1 MNILMVCSEFAPL
14 AKTGGLADA
23 VTGLSGALSAR
34 GHDVRV
40 LLPKYEHF
48 AAAGTKLLP
57 AGMPGGKHRYFEVV
71 PDEDA
76 EPAAPARVAGRSR
89 TRSDSASGSRY
100 GSASAAMA
108 APAGTKSR
116 RRSSPRIYL
125 LDLAEL
131 TPGPIYHGDERDA
144 GRFMRLADA
153 AVGLPDA
160 LGWQPDI
167 LHCHDWHAALVPL
180 VQRARASARAVP
192 TVLTLHNI
200 GYQGV
205 FADDVLATYGLEEI
219 LAVAAPDAVANGAIN
234 FLRAGL
240 RSADALTTVSPTYAR
255 EVRTPEFGMGLEDVL
270 NDRADDLV
278 GILNGVDYDV
288 WSPTSD
294 PFIDVHY
301 NSTNVSPK
309 YRIKGSLAQ
318 RAGLLPDQNAPLLG
332 VVSRLASQKGI
343 DLVAALLPT
352 LVSATRANFVF
363 LGNGDATVAAE
374 LRRLAVAHPRRIS
387 FTEGYDEQLAHQIFA
402 GSDVALVPSR
412 YEPCGLTQMYALR
425 YGTIPVVRATGGLA
439 DTIQHFD
446 PATGTGNGSV
456 FRDPDPPG
464 FLWGVSCALG
474 WFDDPTAWSR
484 LIANAM
490 AADFAWRKQMRPY
503 EAVYRRLMG

>member
-23 VTGLSGALSAR
+23 VTGLSVALSAR

-40 LLPKYEHF
+40 LLPKYEHM
-48 AAAGTKLLP
+48 AAAGLGLVP
-57 AGMPGGKHRYFEVV
+57 VGDPGAKHRYFEVV
-71 PDEDA
+71 PAAD
-76 EPAAPARVAGRSR
+76 PAPSR
-89 TRSDSASGSRY
+89 GAK
-100 GSASAAMA
+100 GSASSSAATG
-108 APAGTKSR
+108 AGSPPGKAR
-116 RRSSPRIYL
+116 RRPGPRIYL

-131 TPGPIYHGDERDA
+131 TPGTIYLGDERDA
-144 GRFMRLADA
+144 GRFMRLSDA
-153 AVGLPDA
+153 AVALPDA

-180 VQRARASARAVP
+180 LQRGRYPARAVP

-205 FADDVLATYGLEEI
+205 FASDVLATYGFEQI
-219 LAVAAPDAVANGAIN
+219 LSVAAPDALTGDAIN

-240 RSADALTTVSPTYAR
+240 RSADLLTTVSPTYAR
-255 EVRTPEFGMGLEDVL
+255 EIRTPEFGMGLEDVL

-294 PFIDVHY
+294 PFIDIHY
-301 NSTNVSPK
+301 NATNVSPK
-309 YRIKGSLAQ
+309 YRIKGALEQ
-318 RAGLLPDQNAPLLG
+318 RMGLLPDQNAPLLG
-332 VVSRLASQKGI
+332 VVSRLAAQKGI

-374 LRRLAVAHPRRIS
+374 LRRLATAHPRRIA
-387 FTEGYDEQLAHQIFA
+387 FTDGYDEQLAHQIFA

-439 DTIQHFD
+439 DTIHHFD
-446 PATGTGNGSV
+446 PALGTGNGSV

-464 FLWGVSCALG
+464 FLWGVRCALG
-474 WFDDPTAWSR
+474 WFDNPTAWSR

-490 AADFAWRKQMRPY
+490 AADFAWRKQVRPY
-503 EAVYRRLMG
+503 EVAYRGLMG